1 MPRKFVE
8 CPVCHGKG
16 KIPIKELDEARVEEE
31 VKKAME
37 KIRKEHGLILFPLPQ
52 NKIESV

>member
-16 KIPIKELDEARVEEE
+16 KIPIEELDEARVEEE